1 MGSLLE
7 SGPLPAE
14 LTIEIL
20 EYLEYREL
28 LRCRL
33 VSRWL
38 CATIDHGESFQYK
51 IALATRGMS
60 DNPLNMMTKG
70 QKRDLLS
77 QHRARWLSRDVK
89 PNRDSPNMNIYASQA
104 GPAWELV
111 GGVLAQ
117 SKDRDTIEFV
127 RLPSILRGVQEETR
141 TVDLPC
147 PHVDFTMDPS
157 QDLLVVVEPWEF
169 AQTTIQLRLLT
180 MSTGKPHPGASTPIL
195 TFECHAFERPQYEI
209 RVNGPYLGLLAS
221 VWAHGTIS
229 VWEWSSG
236 LLQSRMLSNDH
247 RHISSFVFLDD
258 TYIVMALESDML
270 PTTNI
275 VNPREGPRL
284 EIIRFRGQIGP
295 PWMLQFP
302 RLCAGEDMEDMV
314 LSCEP
319 GPLYTPPPSEVPP
332 FHVFDVGGSAGK
344 GERVLVLNMLAIR
357 SSSVLTVSL
366 LSSKLLEVPLRPKT
380 KDGITWV
387 DWQDWGPS
395 TALIDTMSTWE
406 GLWPCIAYGTKE
418 VILKPNGASEA
429 EILVKDFSRVGA
441 KWEQL
446 RPTEDLEEDESAEH
460 ARSKARHRVIT
471 GELLNPAPHSLAR
484 RKIVEIFD
492 EDVVSNLS
500 HTQLEIPGRV
510 SHRDQVMLSED
521 SLVVVKDGR
530 WHAERLEVYSI

>member
-1 MGSLLE
+1 M
-7 SGPLPAE
+7 
-14 LTIEIL
+14 
-20 EYLEYREL
+20 
-28 LRCRL
+28 
-33 VSRWL
+33 
-38 CATIDHGESFQYK
+38 K
-51 IALATRGMS
+51 
-60 DNPLNMMTKG
+60 
-70 QKRDLLS
+70 
-77 QHRARWLSRDVK
+77 
-89 PNRDSPNMNIYASQA
+89 
-104 GPAWELV
+104 
-111 GGVLAQ
+111 
-117 SKDRDTIEFV
+117 
-127 RLPSILRGVQEETR
+127 
-141 TVDLPC
+141 
-147 PHVDFTMDPS
+147 
-157 QDLLVVVEPWEF
+157 
-169 AQTTIQLRLLT
+169 
-180 MSTGKPHPGASTPIL
+180 
-195 TFECHAFERPQYEI
+195 
-209 RVNGPYLGLLAS
+209 
-221 VWAHGTIS
+221 
-229 VWEWSSG
+229 
-236 LLQSRMLSNDH
+236 RMLSNDH

-319 GPLYTPPPSEVPP
+319 GPLYTPPPSEAPP
-332 FHVFDVGGSAGK
+332 FHVFDVGGSAGE
-344 GERVLVLNMLAIR
+344 GERVLVLNMLAVR

-380 KDGITWV
+380 NDGITWI

-429 EILVKDFSRVGA
+429 KILVKDFSQVGA

-446 RPTEDLEEDESAEH
+446 RPAEDSEEDESAEH

-492 EDVVSNLS
+492 EDVVSYLS

-521 SLVVVKDGR
+521 SLVVVKVCVYEHHYYAVSHSDCMNRMEDGMR
-530 WHAERLEVYSI
+530 SVLKCTLYEQPQRLVHDAMYSTFSNC